1 LNNPDHFSEEKPH
14 SFNRNQLK
22 ILIVA
27 TPKTGNTWLKLL
39 LSHIYDLPVADLPF
53 ELSVDIAQFEQRLS
67 ELGDRWIVH
76 QHYPIPEPAFLDCL
90 TRHDIILLNTVRHPG
105 DILVSLF
112 HYVGWRWPELA
123 AGDPLAMLKEDNK
136 VMGKHTLTYIQNNTF
151 AELLSISLRWL
162 PYTHQIRYEELL
174 AHPIEILTSLTE
186 KICPVSKEKILR
198 GILSCDLN
206 TLRGIYDKRHFR
218 SGVAGEWKKTIPSD
232 IIDILRHQSP
242 YPELAATLHYSFDLQ
257 EQATAITG
265 FDYAT
270 INPFRQETHFNGNIE
285 ITPFLS
291 LVYFS
296 IEGAL
301 TRWPEPAK
309 IDHSDCFFNWL
320 NSPVIAENNPTDIN
334 TLPIITQLAYFIYQ
348 SRPDL
353 QRTFPD
359 IFAEHRELFCRW
371 FVQHAPSEYKI
382 DNYFFLVVSQSL
394 DRAVEA
400 RASSTIHSGEIS
412 RRLGKKI
419 KGWLKRR

>member
-1 LNNPDHFSEEKPH
+1 MNRPDHFSEEKPH
-14 SFNRNQLK
+14 LFNRDQLK

-39 LSHIYDLPVADLPF
+39 LSHIYDLPVF
-53 ELSVDIAQFEQRLS
+53 ELSVDTTQFEQNIS
-67 ELGDRWIVH
+67 ALGERWIVH
-76 QHYPIPEPAFLDCL
+76 QHYPIPEPDFLDCL
-90 TRHDIILLNTVRHPG
+90 ARHQIVLLSTVRHPG
-105 DILVSLF
+105 DVLVSLF
-112 HYVGWRWPELA
+112 HFVRWSWPHLVAEDRL
-123 AGDPLAMLKEDNK
+123 LILKEDEG
-136 VMGKHTLTYIQNNTF
+136 VMGKHTLAYIQDNTF
-151 AELLSISLRWL
+151 AEFLSVSLRWL

-174 AHPIEILTSLTE
+174 AHPIETLSTLTK
-186 KICPVSKEKILR
+186 KICPVSKEKIIR

-206 TLRGIYDKRHFR
+206 ILRENKIGYDKRHFR
-218 SGVAGEWKKTIPSD
+218 SGVAGEWKKTIPND
-232 IIDILRHQSP
+232 VLDTLRHQSP
-242 YPELAATLHYSFDLQ
+242 YPELLAALGYSFDLQ

-291 LVYFS
+291 LIYFS

-400 RASSTIHSGEIS
+400 RASNTVHSDEIS
-412 RRLGKKI
+412 RRLGEKI